1 MGSSF
6 KPNDI
11 LIEDILKDISN
22 GAIQLLDFQRGWVW
36 YDYRIR
42 ALIASISNSYPVGSL
57 MFLEYGEILLK
68 IKIYSNIFKLYY
80 ILHYPKLF

>member
-22 GAIQLLDFQRGWVW
+22 GAIQLLDFQRGWV
-36 YDYRIR
+36 
-42 ALIASISNSYPVGSL
+42 
-57 MFLEYGEILLK
+57 
-68 IKIYSNIFKLYY
+68 
-80 ILHYPKLF
+80 